1 MKIDINLAKLSLLEL
16 TFLLEENGYNS
27 EDIDGCEFIHVSN
40 GNVVYKILFT
50 DLETGERMDGKV
62 YVSINSAGKLVADY

>member
-1 MKIDINLAKLSLLEL
+1 MLIKIKLDQLSLQEL

-27 EDIDGCEFIHVSN
+27 EDIDGHEFLHVSN

-50 DLETGERMDGKV
+50 DLETGNRMDGKV
-62 YVSINSAGKLVADY
+62 YVSINSAGKIVADY

>member
-1 MKIDINLAKLSLLEL
+1 MKIDTNLTKLSLLEL

-27 EDIDGCEFIHVSN
+27 EDIDGCEFLHVSN

-50 DLETGERMDGKV
+50 DLETGNRMDGKV

>member
-62 YVSINSAGKLVADY
+62 YVSINSAGKIVADY